1 MGIKGRELS
10 NVAQCVRYFL
20 LVTNLIF
27 AMAGAAMIGVGIWL
41 VVDRDFLTPL
51 VEIDLFRAG
60 LYMVLVCGVV
70 IFAVFFLG
78 CLGAM
83 MLKKIFLIIYFI
95 ALLIITCVLF
105 VAAILAIVMRT
116 KLRDEIKNTMMHNLK
131 KRYGVDLH
139 IAKNKAVTYGFDRA
153 QEYLRCCAVDDNGWG
168 NYRESDWWRQQPGQ
182 VGNAKVYVPKSCCY
196 KVAGED
202 YNSDDLKKC
211 QTPDGGGAERVN
223 VPSSCCA
230 VILYTGRYV
239 NKQKCQTY
247 QNKALPAGARENYT
261 YYHDKNRPR
270 VPESCCYVDLYK
282 DTILDKE
289 KCQTYQFGPPT
300 KPGGSS
306 NPMVYHKGCYS
317 RAVEFLKEHV
327 IFIIGFGFGVAIA
340 LISGMVFSLI
350 LYCSLEY

>member
-131 KRYGVDLH
+131 KRYGVDLN

-168 NYRESDWWRQQPGQ
+168 NYRESNWWLQQPGQ
-182 VGNAKVYVPKSCCY
+182 VDN
-196 KVAGED
+196 D
-202 YNSDDLKKC
+202 F
-211 QTPDGGGAERVN
+211 
-223 VPSSCCA
+223 
-230 VILYTGRYV
+230 
-239 NKQKCQTY
+239 
-247 QNKALPAGARENYT
+247 
-261 YYHDKNRPR
+261 KNRAR

-282 DTILDKE
+282 GTILDKE

-300 KPGGSS
+300 KPGGSP